1 MRTRAL
7 LNTALVTTA
16 GIALLAGCGTPST
29 GGEAQEASTVGTL
42 TSSSPTT
49 TAAPASTSATPL
61 AGSGNTSS
69 ENTASGNADSGNTG
83 STETS
88 DTSCK
93 SSELAVAPG
102 PDGGGGGMQKSDAT
116 LQFTNTGSRTCTMQG
131 FPGVSF
137 VTGDD
142 GQQVGLPAAREGGV
156 TEAVT
161 LAPGASTTDWLLVTS
176 PDPYPAE
183 TCKPVDVKGL
193 RIYPPGETAAM
204 FLPREGRTCSGDV
217 GGPLLT
223 VKSVGGR

>member
-7 LNTALVTTA
+7 LSTALVTTA

-29 GGEAQEASTVGTL
+29 GGSAQEAGTVETL
-42 TSSSPTT
+42 TSGSPTT
-49 TAAPASTSATPL
+49 TTAPVGTSAAPL
-61 AGSGNTSS
+61 
-69 ENTASGNADSGNTG
+69 ADSGNTG

-93 SSELAVAPG
+93 SSELSVAPG

-142 GQQVGLPAAREGGV
+142 GQQVGLPAAREGG
-156 TEAVT
+156 TTAAVT
-161 LAPGASTTDWLLVTS
+161 LAPGASTTDWLLITS

-204 FLPREGRTCSGDV
+204 FLPREDRTCSGDV

-223 VKSVGGR
+223 VKSVGGQ